1 MHGGLQVPKGH
12 AFNLSRGIV
21 HVSHARVTPRYCQ
34 PDRARDSGRL
44 PGRREPGEGRAQ
56 TSIARHNLRRHGTLG
71 TSSEAMRA
79 WYCRAPSTGGLAH
92 VSGDPVLTEV
102 TSVGV
107 SRDEERTVPVVPR
120 RDSVVVAPEVAER
133 IMARR
138 AAGELPT
145 AISRDLHMTPVEVLN
160 VLRAAERQVSW

>member
-1 MHGGLQVPKGH
+1 M
-12 AFNLSRGIV
+12 
-21 HVSHARVTPRYCQ
+21 
-34 PDRARDSGRL
+34 
-44 PGRREPGEGRAQ
+44 
-56 TSIARHNLRRHGTLG
+56 
-71 TSSEAMRA
+71 
-79 WYCRAPSTGGLAH
+79 
-92 VSGDPVLTEV
+92 SGDPVLTEV